1 MIGPVSSPTQSYWL
15 AHLSPQL
22 LPTPSPAPP
31 EAVDIAIIGAGM
43 TGSALAYWL
52 SVLAPGSEQKSIAI
66 LDARGVAGGA
76 TGRNGGHLWPNPASD
91 FEAEQTAE
99 LLKFISDFDVDCDL
113 TLDGAAAFE
122 RAQPESGVEYADTPD
137 DPENAN
143 QEEDWG
149 DDLLTWD
156 AARCSEA
163 VGTDSFSHA
172 TYYPKAAQFYPA
184 KVAAALLR
192 HAKADYFCAPVRV
205 LSMDLSSPDG
215 EREGKGATER
225 WHTLSWAMGDGQE
238 ADGVLRARQVAVCTN
253 GWAADLLPELSN
265 YLYPTRNS
273 VIMTEP
279 LPSAAQWD
287 VGGLSVD
294 SDVGARE
301 LYAIRR
307 PDGRV
312 CLGGARALE
321 PGAAVGSRDDA
332 SLDPTVSRYLRRFL
346 EERWGGVAVEAEWSG
361 VLGFTRDGKP
371 LVGPLPTRPGVF
383 VAAGFNGHGMP
394 QCFGAGKA
402 LACML
407 LGGAADGAQRERQA
421 RPHPHLLEV
430 ADPSRF
436 DLQLP

>member
-1 MIGPVSSPTQSYWL
+1 MQDLTHGRVYPPPEAVRRRTRVHQERRRVRRGRLSAGTRVIVHAWAWARVTSGNNRGIHPSKQLAMCENKMDPANFSHTSTHARGDYCRSRCTSAPPQLVSMIGPVSSPTQSYWL

-22 LPTPSPAPP
+22 LPTPSLAPP
-31 EAVDIAIIGAGM
+31 EVVDIAIIGAGM

-184 KVAAALLR
+184 KVAAALRLQ
-192 HAKADYFCAPVRV
+192 ATCAPVRV
-205 LSMDLSSPDG
+205 LSMDLSSP
-215 EREGKGATER
+215 KGATD
-225 WHTLSWAMGDGQE
+225 WHSGRA
-238 ADGVLRARQVAVCTN
+238 ADGAQVAVCTN
-253 GWAADLLPELSN
+253 GWAADLL
-265 YLYPTRNS
+265 
-273 VIMTEP
+273 
-279 LPSAAQWD
+279 
-287 VGGLSVD
+287 
-294 SDVGARE
+294 
-301 LYAIRR
+301 
-307 PDGRV
+307 
-312 CLGGARALE
+312 
-321 PGAAVGSRDDA
+321 
-332 SLDPTVSRYLRRFL
+332 
-346 EERWGGVAVEAEWSG
+346 
-361 VLGFTRDGKP
+361 
-371 LVGPLPTRPGVF
+371 
-383 VAAGFNGHGMP
+383 
-394 QCFGAGKA
+394 
-402 LACML
+402 
-407 LGGAADGAQRERQA
+407 
-421 RPHPHLLEV
+421 
-430 ADPSRF
+430 
-436 DLQLP
+436 